1 MVPSLWKYIGAFLNW
16 SCLTA
21 LCFRTVSFTVPIIG
35 LQTLGLWQVRSMQR
49 CAESPQ
55 TVPYPANLLLWALQG
70 CIHQHSAVRPL
81 NDFFFF
87 LVIAHPWTE
96 SFPEDL
102 KQIPILVSQIL
113 FATSSMLT
121 LKLDPLS
128 TLVRSF
134 VDGTVPT
141 WDHQLWPAKHHHVL
155 TLTLLRAINDGAT
168 IAFSNSRHY
177 VRLKRKLIYK
187 YHETYVTATFHKNYT
202 KWNKYHTDYFFK

>member
-1 MVPSLWKYIGAFLNW
+1 MSHSSLFPNCVFHCPYHWASDPWTLAGQKYA
-16 SCLTA
+16 A
-21 LCFRTVSFTVPIIG
+21 LCWVPTNSTVSSQPAAVSTSGVHSSAFSCST
-35 LQTLGLWQVRSMQR
+35 
-49 CAESPQ
+49 AE
-55 TVPYPANLLLWALQG
+55 W
-70 CIHQHSAVRPL
+70 
-81 NDFFFF
+81 FFFF